1 MKYSKR
7 LPAAIICAALLMTG
21 LTGCLDRRTPVT
33 VTSYART
40 SYETG
45 KMTSLGNGKTS
56 FEQKLTGKG
65 NRLEFCIQG
74 NNSGAAFSVT
84 VVDSKGGSANFLP
97 ARGNYD
103 LVFTDYRVRRI
114 TIDFDGDKP
123 ERGADC
129 DFNNVKK
136 VIFTLIDDP
145 GGEVLVGE
153 AKLDTVKSLSAEW
166 EKRKSALEAAGEL
179 SKNEVPSDVVTVD
192 DVENLRAIRD
202 KLKAENGDYGTDF
215 IRADGDRFVHGDG
228 SEFIAIGTNYY
239 GFNIWQPSLLGRFSP
254 DDINEDLSIIAGMGL
269 NTVRFAFSSGV
280 SGDEKDPGKVCE
292 RDILKIDIFLQ
303 LARKHGIRVIL
314 VGLDGN
320 PPSNLS
326 GVDKTVNNDFL
337 TMLENRF
344 ESTAA
349 IFKDDPTIL
358 AWNIY
363 NEFGVGNRTKEVDTL
378 YNEYRSEYHAGQYQD
393 YESFKLMMADN
404 YVRRL
409 SSAVRRGSGNHMV
422 TCGTLQYSFPMITA
436 TGVGQSAGA
445 DPTSFY
451 EYVDF
456 LCPHFYPL
464 YSGNWG
470 YPSSNFHRNLQSLR
484 AWVSYCK
491 STGKPILLEE
501 FGAPGGGSF
510 WNNYFTQNQQL
521 QWTRAVIDTLAA
533 DVAGFVYWPYQDT
546 PGSSDIS
553 QWSGLVDVEK
563 KVKAAGAE
571 YAQLIL
577 SADRAKYE
585 KYVYE
590 MDFYTVTHETGSG
603 GFNGTKE
610 KYIKELL
617 AFLKNRK
624 NDIVIVRK

>member
-1 MKYSKR
+1 
-7 LPAAIICAALLMTG
+7 
-21 LTGCLDRRTPVT
+21 
-33 VTSYART
+33 
-40 SYETG
+40 
-45 KMTSLGNGKTS
+45 
-56 FEQKLTGKG
+56 
-65 NRLEFCIQG
+65 
-74 NNSGAAFSVT
+74 
-84 VVDSKGGSANFLP
+84 
-97 ARGNYD
+97 
-103 LVFTDYRVRRI
+103 
-114 TIDFDGDKP
+114 
-123 ERGADC
+123 
-129 DFNNVKK
+129 
-136 VIFTLIDDP
+136 
-145 GGEVLVGE
+145 
-153 AKLDTVKSLSAEW
+153 
-166 EKRKSALEAAGEL
+166 
-179 SKNEVPSDVVTVD
+179 
-192 DVENLRAIRD
+192 
-202 KLKAENGDYGTDF
+202 
-215 IRADGDRFVHGDG
+215 
-228 SEFIAIGTNYY
+228 
-239 GFNIWQPSLLGRFSP
+239 
-254 DDINEDLSIIAGMGL
+254 
-269 NTVRFAFSSGV
+269 
-280 SGDEKDPGKVCE
+280 
-292 RDILKIDIFLQ
+292 
-303 LARKHGIRVIL
+303 
-314 VGLDGN
+314 
-320 PPSNLS
+320 
-326 GVDKTVNNDFL
+326 
-337 TMLENRF
+337 MLENRF

-363 NEFGVGNRTKEVDTL
+363 NEFGVGNRTKEVDNL

-491 STGKPILLEE
+491 STGKPVLLEE